1 MLPDILDKQMIELH
15 ASRDRSIRTTVGLF
29 LLEQGRSLRDMLLT
43 SNSGYI
49 QSVPPISGLTRL
61 IEVGVP

>member
-15 ASRDRSIRTTVGLF
+15 ASRDRSIRTTVGF